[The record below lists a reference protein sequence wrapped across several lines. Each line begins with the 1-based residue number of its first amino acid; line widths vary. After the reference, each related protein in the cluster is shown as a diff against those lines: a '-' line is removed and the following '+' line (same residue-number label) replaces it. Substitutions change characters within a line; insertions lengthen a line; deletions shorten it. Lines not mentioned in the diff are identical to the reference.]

1 MRNHTRSR
9 KAQYIDRKE
18 RQLKSSQE
26 RARAKRLSRMATAL
40 EVRAD
45 PDNNN
50 LSTRERM
57 KTGKQPQLRMQT
69 LTLLP
74 PLLLVIRET
83 QEEEVTSSN
92 KDSRDTRADLE
103 ERKEKRRKSQSS
115 LHPIMSTLLATGGDQ
130 RRPRSM

>member
-1 MRNHTRSR
+1 MRSHTRSR

-18 RQLKSSQE
+18 RQLKSRQE
-26 RARAKRLSRMATAL
+26 RARAKRLSRMAIAL

-57 KTGKQPQLRMQT
+57 KSGKQPQLRRQT

-74 PLLLVIRET
+74 PLLVIRET
-83 QEEEVTSSN
+83 QEEEVTNSN
-92 KDSRDTRADLE
+92 KDSKDTRVDLE
-103 ERKEKRRKSQSS
+103 ERKEKRRKSLSS

>member
-1 MRNHTRSR
+1 MRSHTRSR

-18 RQLKSSQE
+18 RQLKSRQE
-26 RARAKRLSRMATAL
+26 RARAKRLSRMAIAL

-57 KTGKQPQLRMQT
+57 KSGKQPQLRRQT

-74 PLLLVIRET
+74 PLLVIRET
-83 QEEEVTSSN
+83 QEEEVPNSN
-92 KDSRDTRADLE
+92 KDSKDTRVDLE
-103 ERKEKRRKSQSS
+103 ERKEKRRKSLSS

>member
-1 MRNHTRSR
+1 MRSHTRSR
-9 KAQYIDRKE
+9 KAQYIERKE
-18 RQLKSSQE
+18 RQLKSRQE
-26 RARAKRLSRMATAL
+26 RARAKRLSRMAIAL

-57 KTGKQPQLRMQT
+57 KSGKQPQLRRQT

-74 PLLLVIRET
+74 PLLVIRET
-83 QEEEVTSSN
+83 QEEEVTNSN
-92 KDSRDTRADLE
+92 KDSKDTRVDLE
-103 ERKEKRRKSQSS
+103 ERKEKRRKSLSS

>member
-1 MRNHTRSR
+1 MRSHTRSR

-18 RQLKSSQE
+18 RQLKSRQE
-26 RARAKRLSRMATAL
+26 RARAKRLSRMAIAL

-57 KTGKQPQLRMQT
+57 KSGKQPQLRRQT

-74 PLLLVIRET
+74 PLLVIRET
-83 QEEEVTSSN
+83 QEEEVTNSN
-92 KDSRDTRADLE
+92 KDSKDTRVDLE
-103 ERKEKRRKSQSS
+103 ERKEKRRTSLSS